1 MWCQPAGAA
10 AADMS
15 SCKTALLKVAAGCS
29 SKWMAGCT
37 VGVTGAGGSLDHV
50 QIPSVVEWQERMWYI
65 AGECWVQQHLD
76 GRLYSWGEGARQALG
91 QNADAVGRG
100 VAIAHVVSA
109 GADGATH
116 PRSPQ
121 ARLLRSR

>member
-1 MWCQPAGAA
+1 M
-10 AADMS
+10 
-15 SCKTALLKVAAGCS
+15 
-29 SKWMAGCT
+29 
-37 VGVTGAGGSLDHV
+37 
-50 QIPSVVEWQERMWYI
+50 
-65 AGECWVQQHLD
+65 QQHLD

-121 ARLLRSR
+121 ARLLRSRYAHRDRMKVILYTDA